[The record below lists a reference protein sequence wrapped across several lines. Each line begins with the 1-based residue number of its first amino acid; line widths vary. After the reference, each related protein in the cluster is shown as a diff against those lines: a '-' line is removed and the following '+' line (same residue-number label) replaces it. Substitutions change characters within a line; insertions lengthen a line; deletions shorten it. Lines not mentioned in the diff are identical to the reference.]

1 MRNFQFFFRYI
12 RHIFN
17 AKTKFGIHSPFIYN
31 LVSNIFKKK
40 IPKNISGKIKLI
52 RKNLLQDKRVL
63 EITDFGAGS
72 LSNKSNKRIIKEI
85 ARNSLST
92 NKFLNLLFQLIQYN
106 KPDTII
112 ELGTSLGLSSSIMA
126 MAANE
131 STIYTLEGCPNI
143 ANIAKENFDKLHIN
157 NIELRIGEFSE
168 TIPKILKNIK
178 KADFVFF
185 DGNHRKQ
192 ATIDYFN
199 TFLPYKT
206 NESIFIFDDIY
217 WSIGM
222 EEAWNYIKDHPEVIV
237 SIDLFFLGIVFF
249 RKELST
255 EHLIYRF

>member
-1 MRNFQFFFRYI
+1 MSNFQIIFRYI
-12 RHIFN
+12 RHIFR

-31 LVSNIFKKK
+31 LVSNILKKQ
-40 IPKNISGKIKLI
+40 IPANISSEIKLI
-52 RKNLLQDKRVL
+52 RKSLLKDNRVL
-63 EITDFGAGS
+63 EVTDFGAGS
-72 LSNKSNKRIIKEI
+72 LSSKSNKRFVKEI
-85 ARNSLST
+85 AKNALSS

-126 MAANE
+126 IASPE
-131 STIYTLEGCPNI
+131 STVYTLEGCPNI
-143 ANIAKENFDKLHIN
+143 ATIAKENFKRLNIN
-157 NIELRIGEFSE
+157 NIELRSGEFSK
-168 TIPKILKNIK
+168 TIPEILKSIP

-206 NESIFIFDDIY
+206 NDSIFIFDDIH
-217 WSIGM
+217 WSTGM
-222 EEAWNYIKDHPEVIV
+222 EEAWNYIKNHPEVIV
-237 SIDLFFLGIVFF
+237 TIDLFFLGIVIF

-255 EHLIYRF
+255 EHFIYRF